1 MNGEKMEQYNEKLK
15 PILNDLENPKI
26 EIAGGYL
33 NFFVNKDAKIKTV
46 LEEISSSFVGK
57 LPELIKSTKV

>member
-26 EIAGGYL
+26 EIAGGS
-33 NFFVNKDAKIKTV
+33 AA
-46 LEEISSSFVGK
+46 
-57 LPELIKSTKV
+57 